1 VGRIGSDQLAAVV
14 RAGTAVQLCTAINIA
29 VVTASFWPSV
39 SHPVLMSWLGCTLLI
54 STCFALSECGLNR
67 PNRSTL
73 SHNALRRSVVA
84 AFLLALPWA
93 ALPTLYLGSLPPSSE
108 LVLVTVVAGMASGG
122 SVLLAPVYPAA
133 IAYLA
138 TILLPFAAK
147 CFGLASAG
155 YAFTGIL
162 SLSFAGFLLAVIAAT
177 ARISVERTEAL
188 RAVTAS
194 THVLHQRDEE
204 LSAQNARF
212 ETALNSMT
220 QGLCFFDGDQ
230 KLVVCNNRY
239 IELHGLD
246 AKRVR
251 PGVSLSQILDMRHAA
266 GTLPS
271 MSKEDYLLWRDR
283 VGRAG
288 NVSETVYEMNNGR
301 IYAIRYRPLAN
312 GAWVATTDDIT
323 ERQRLAA
330 ELETNHKLLS
340 ERTSLLQVIIDN
352 FPGGIGYYDKD
363 LRVAVC
369 NDKAKAILDLPERF
383 FVNGSPRYEDILRFN
398 AERGEYGP
406 GDVEAHVA
414 RRLAIVAARQ
424 PYRNEQRMRRDGT
437 VLDIIGH
444 PIEDG
449 GFITTYMDITE
460 RYLAEAK
467 IAHLATHDALTGL
480 PNRVL
485 FRERL
490 DAALAA
496 AAAGDRRVALL
507 MLDLN
512 KFKDVND
519 TLGHPAGDKL
529 LQQVANR
536 LLLCVRTEDT
546 VARLGGDEFAIVV
559 HIFDAAT
566 ESEAIARRIQ
576 EAIVE
581 PFDLGDEEVCIGVSI
596 GIALDILN
604 AEALVKSADEALYKS
619 KSGLAGRR
627 TSDRVRARLH

>member
-14 RAGTAVQLCTAINIA
+14 RAGTAVRVCTAINVTA
-29 VVTASFWPSV
+29 VTASFWPSV
-39 SHPVLMSWLGCTLLI
+39 SHPVLMGWLGCTLII
-54 STCFALSECGLNR
+54 STCLAYSERQLSQRNR
-67 PNRSTL
+67 ATL
-73 SHNALRRSVVA
+73 SHHAIRRSVVA
-84 AFLLALPWA
+84 AILLALPWA
-93 ALPTLYLGSLPPSSE
+93 ALPMLYLGSLPPSSE
-108 LVLVTVVAGMASGG
+108 LVLVTVAAGMASGG

-133 IAYLA
+133 VAYLA
-138 TILLPFAAK
+138 TILLPFATK
-147 CFGLASAG
+147 CFVLASAG
-155 YAFTGIL
+155 YAFTGVL
-162 SLSFAGFLLAVIAAT
+162 SLSFFGFLLAVIAAT

-188 RAVTAS
+188 RAATVSAS
-194 THVLHQRDEE
+194 VLRQRDAE

-230 KLVVCNNRY
+230 ELIVCNAKY
-239 IELHGLD
+239 IELHGLN
-246 AKRVR
+246 AARVR
-251 PGVSLSQILDMRHAA
+251 PGISLSQILDMRHAA
-266 GTLPS
+266 GTLPA
-271 MSKEDYLLWRDR
+271 MSKEDYLQWRDH
-283 VGRAG
+283 VGRADH
-288 NVSETVYEMNNGR
+288 VSETVYEMNNGR

-323 ERQRLAA
+323 ERQRLAK
-330 ELETNHKLLS
+330 ELEKNHKLLS

-383 FVNGSPRYEDILRFN
+383 FVNGPPRYEDILRFN

-406 GDVEAHVA
+406 GDVDTHVA

-480 PNRVL
+480 PNRIL

-496 AAAGDRRVALL
+496 AAVGDRRVALL

-512 KFKDVND
+512 KFKEVND
-519 TLGHPAGDKL
+519 TLGHPAGDAL
-529 LQQVANR
+529 LRQVANR
-536 LLLCVRTEDT
+536 LLVSVRAEDT

-559 HIFDAAT
+559 HTLDAAT
-566 ESEAIARRIQ
+566 DSEAIALRIR
-576 EAIVE
+576 EAIRE
-581 PFDLGDEEVCIGVSI
+581 PFDLDGEEVRIGVSI
-596 GIALDILN
+596 GIALDIPS
-604 AEALVKSADEALYKS
+604 AEALVKSADDALYKS
-619 KSGLAGRR
+619 KSGMAGRR
-627 TSDRVRARLH
+627 ASDNPARLH